1 MTDIAYAAWAAV
13 VVRCSKA
20 TGLMLPRALWRRRR
34 LYTVSIHS
42 LTPRV
47 AAARVVK
54 TWRW

>member
-1 MTDIAYAAWAAV
+1 MADIAYAAEAAV

-20 TGLMLPRALWRRRR
+20 TGLMLPSALWRRRR

-42 LTPRV
+42 LTPRM

-54 TWRW
+54 RCRW